1 LRDLVID
8 DPDATSCASH
18 TRLTGKRDRAPLGP
32 ALQRRADHV
41 EQLDQSR
48 DTEQLRRL
56 AIGIVTDIKAV
67 DVTELTMRER
77 VALHL
82 VEQWGDGRGSVQLDR
97 VIDALMPRSENERF
111 TPSLAAQILDSAS
124 GAELSMAKD
133 DRQLLERLTLP
144 GRAVL
149 FVSLLGGVVAT
160 YVTFIL
166 LYENLPVGSTIP
178 IAVLIL
184 SGVLT
189 WGALLLVGIKA
200 LPLLGTTFL
209 RGSGSDA

>member
-1 LRDLVID
+1 
-8 DPDATSCASH
+8 
-18 TRLTGKRDRAPLGP
+18 
-32 ALQRRADHV
+32 
-41 EQLDQSR
+41 
-48 DTEQLRRL
+48 
-56 AIGIVTDIKAV
+56 
-67 DVTELTMRER
+67 
-77 VALHL
+77 
-82 VEQWGDGRGSVQLDR
+82 
-97 VIDALMPRSENERF
+97 
-111 TPSLAAQILDSAS
+111 
-124 GAELSMAKD
+124 MAKD